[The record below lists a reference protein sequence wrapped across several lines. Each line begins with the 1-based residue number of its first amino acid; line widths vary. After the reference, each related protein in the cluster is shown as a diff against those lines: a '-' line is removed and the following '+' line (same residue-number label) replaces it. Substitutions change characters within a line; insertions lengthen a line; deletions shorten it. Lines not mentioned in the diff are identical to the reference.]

1 MKSKKGFLLSESIIF
16 MQVCMILV
24 LFLSVCSQS
33 MYKYSRIKRNTYDEE
48 LEMKT
53 FYEEFRYVEPEE
65 IEENE
70 DGENTEKE
78 TEEDD
83 NPDGV

>member
-1 MKSKKGFLLSESIIF
+1 MRSKKGFLLSESIIF

-33 MYKYSRIKRNTYDEE
+33 IYKYLHIKRNTYDEE

-65 IEENE
+65 IEGNE
-70 DGENTEKE
+70 DGEHTEQE

-83 NPDGV
+83 NPYGV